1 MYINIEHLGNTL
13 IATDL
18 QITPY
23 YELRSGAISMVVRL
37 GALRSPLVK
46 VDPARD
52 LILGEEWP
60 RSHLGYSN
68 AY

>member
-1 MYINIEHLGNTL
+1 MYINIERLSNTL

-23 YELRSGAISMVVRL
+23 YELRSGAIAVVVR
-37 GALRSPLVK
+37 ALRSPLVK

>member
-1 MYINIEHLGNTL
+1 MYINIERLGNTL

-23 YELRSGAISMVVRL
+23 YELRSGAIAMVVR
-37 GALRSPLVK
+37 ALRSPLVK